1 MQAFAFVQDTSR
13 NLNKVDQMLGQ
24 YKEHTDDQAEA
35 MATVSV
41 ATHSCMGFSLISDKG
56 VVLSTCPAF

>member
-1 MQAFAFVQDTSR
+1 MQACVFVQDTSR

-35 MATVSV
+35 MATVSID
-41 ATHSCMGFSLISDKG
+41 AQNRIRLALISDKA
-56 VVLSTCPAF
+56 VVLRACHV

>member
-1 MQAFAFVQDTSR
+1 MQACAFAQDTSR

-35 MATVSV
+35 MATVSID
-41 ATHSCMGFSLISDKG
+41 AQNGIGLSLISDKA
-56 VVLSTCPAF
+56 VVLRACHV